1 MAMHL
6 AAFYQ
11 SVDPAGVY
19 VPLNTVPDS
28 QLTVFPARI
37 QVPTLNQ
44 IILASA
50 GVENTVAPLA
60 RLSAPSIT
68 VRARHHLSPVNVA
81 GAAAV
86 LPMSPAR
93 VVDLRD
99 DPLVL
104 VPSEQLIA
112 EINSNPAAVQIQWVL
127 VWFADAKPA
136 PISANVIS
144 ARATV
149 ANALVA
155 GTWTLNTLTFDEQIT
170 RGRYQIVGF
179 RPMST
184 TLLAARLVIPNSSW
198 RPGALGVANISDVS
212 SDIFRYGNIGS
223 WGEFEDVDN
232 LQVESLAAA
241 ADAAAVQQYIVDLVL
256 LRPGPA

>member
-1 MAMHL
+1 MMHL
-6 AAFYQ
+6 AAYYQ
-11 SVDPAGVY
+11 SVDPAGAY
-19 VPLNTVPDS
+19 VSLATVPDS
-28 QLTVFPARI
+28 QLTVNTPRI

-44 IILASA
+44 VVLVA
-50 GVENTVAPLA
+50 GGAENVTAPLMRLVAPSLTA
-60 RLSAPSIT
+60 RW
-68 VRARHHLSPVNVA
+68 RHQLSPLNVA
-81 GAAAV
+81 TAAAV

-93 VVDLRD
+93 LVDLRD

-104 VPSEQLIA
+104 VPSEQLTF
-112 EINSNPAAVQIQWVL
+112 ELLSNPAAVQIQWGL

-136 PISANVIS
+136 PVSASVS
-144 ARATV
+144 TARATV

-155 GTWTLNTLTFDEQIT
+155 GSWTLNTLTFDEQLP

-184 TLLAARLVIPNSSW
+184 TLLAARLVIPGGAW
-198 RPGALGVANISDVS
+198 RPGALGAANVSDFS
-212 SDIFRYGNIGS
+212 SDIFRAGNLGV

-241 ADAAAVQQYIVDLVL
+241 ADAAAVQHYLVDLVQ
-256 LRPGPA
+256 LRAGPG